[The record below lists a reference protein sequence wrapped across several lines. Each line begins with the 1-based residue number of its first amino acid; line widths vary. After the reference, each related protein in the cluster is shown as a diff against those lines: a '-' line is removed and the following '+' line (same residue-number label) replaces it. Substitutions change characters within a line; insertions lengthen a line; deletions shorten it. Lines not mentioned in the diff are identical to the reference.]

1 MKKQF
6 TLFTVVISLLTGY
19 SSFAQE
25 NQTIFKNTGIRR
37 SGGYAAISNKFTTIN
52 GNYANMPGI
61 YGGWFVNRKWM
72 IGFGAAATTNYIPVP
87 TGASNFPA
95 NKMTYQYGQ
104 AGLMTEYVVAS
115 TKLVHVNF
123 NLLTGTGFTLQYDR
137 DNLEDWDFDHWDN
150 DNDQEPNFFFVM
162 EPGVQVEFN
171 VFKWMRFSPGVS
183 YRRAFGAKG
192 DGLSDGDLSNISY
205 NLTLKFG
212 KF

>member
-6 TLFTVVISLLTGY
+6 ILFTLAIGLLAGY
-19 SSFAQE
+19 NAYAQE

-37 SGGYAAISNKFTTIN
+37 SGAYAAISNKITTIN
-52 GNYANMPGI
+52 GSYANMPGI

-87 TGASNFPA
+87 TEASNFPGK
-95 NKMTYQYGQ
+95 KMTYQYGQ
-104 AGLMTEYVVAS
+104 VGLMTEYVIAS

-123 NLLTGTGFTLQYDR
+123 NLLTGTGFTSQYDR
-137 DNLEDWDFDHWDN
+137 NNLDDWDFDHLDN
-150 DNDQEPNFFFVM
+150 DKDQEPNFFFLM

-171 VFKWMRFSPGVS
+171 LLKWMRCSPGIS
-183 YRRAFGAKG
+183 YRKAFGTSG
-192 DGLSDGDLSNISY
+192 DGLSDADLSNITY
-205 NLTLKFG
+205 NVTLKFG

>member
-6 TLFTVVISLLTGY
+6 TLLALASGLLTGY
-19 SSFAQE
+19 NSHAQE
-25 NQTIFKNTGIRR
+25 NQTIFKNTGIQR

-52 GNYANMPGI
+52 GSYANMPGI

-87 TGASNFPA
+87 VEASNFPA
-95 NKMTYQYGQ
+95 QKMTYQYGQ
-104 AGLMTEYVVAS
+104 AGLMTEYVIAS
-115 TKLVHVNF
+115 TKLVHVDF

-137 DNLEDWDFDHWDN
+137 NDLDDWDFDHRDR
-150 DNDQEPNFFFVM
+150 DNDQQPNFFFLM

-171 VFKWMRFSPGVS
+171 LFKWMRFSPGVS
-183 YRRAFGAKG
+183 YRKAFGAGG
-192 DGLSDGDLSNISY
+192 DGLSDADLSNMSY